1 MKDIEVVNTLGE
13 DNTMQRAIFQDS
25 KKLHKAGED
34 VVFSVQLLPD
44 TGIKLNQIQN
54 EVFQC
59 NYCQKNNKSSV
70 KSRKSITSKCTASK
84 RR

>member
-44 TGIKLNQIQN
+44 TGIKQM
-54 EVFQC
+54 
-59 NYCQKNNKSSV
+59 
-70 KSRKSITSKCTASK
+70 
-84 RR
+84 